1 MQDHLFSPESIS
13 KQFSL
18 NRRTP
23 RARPI
28 VMAMEEQNSLRLDV
42 DRFILDQID
51 SVPHLEALLL
61 LWNTR
66 PRQWA
71 NDELARY
78 LYIPAD
84 RTRQIIRELH
94 QRDLVLCDA
103 DACCYH
109 SVDVRDALIAEV
121 DRTWRRELVRLS
133 NMIHSKAS
141 PAVRDFARAFRLK
154 KDKP

>member
-1 MQDHLFSPESIS
+1 
-13 KQFSL
+13 
-18 NRRTP
+18 
-23 RARPI
+23 
-28 VMAMEEQNSLRLDV
+28 MEEQNPLRLDV
-42 DRFILDQID
+42 DRFILDEID

-78 LYIPAD
+78 LYIPTD
-84 RTRQIIRELH
+84 RTRQIIRDLH
-94 QRDLVLCDA
+94 QRDLVLCELDSCSYNA
-103 DACCYH
+103 GED
-109 SVDVRDALIAEV
+109 RDRLMTEV
-121 DRTWRRELVRLS
+121 DRTWRRELVRIS